1 MKIFLIGLPGSGK
14 TTLGK
19 QLANKL
25 KLPFIDLDKEIERM
39 MSLPIKDIFKK
50 HGQELFRATEQK
62 LLHQVTEHSTDFVM
76 ATGGGAPV
84 FFDNMAYMN
93 QHGHTIFLDVSARE
107 IAKRIL
113 KTKIEER
120 PLLAGAHPD
129 ELKDQIEF
137 MRSQRIAIYKESK
150 TCLSGNTLQLS
161 NLLENLNHKE
171 G

>member
-19 QLANKL
+19 QLASKL

-39 MSLPIKDIFKK
+39 MNLPIKDIFKK
-50 HGQELFRATEQK
+50 HGQELFRSTEQK
-62 LLHQVTEHSTDFVM
+62 LLHQLTEYSTDFVM

-84 FFDNMAYMN
+84 FFDNMDYMN
-93 QHGHTIFLDVSARE
+93 QHGYTFFLDVTASE

-120 PLLAGAHPD
+120 PLLAGAHPH

-137 MRSQRIAIYKESK
+137 MRSQRIAIYKQSK
-150 TCLSGNTLQLS
+150 ICLSSNTIQLS
-161 NLLENLNHKE
+161 DLIKGLDKI
-171 G
+171 

>member
-19 QLANKL
+19 QLASKL

-39 MSLPIKDIFKK
+39 MNLPIKDIFKK
-50 HGQELFRATEQK
+50 HGQELFRETEKK
-62 LLHQVTEHSTDFVM
+62 LLHQLSEHSTDFVM

-84 FFDNMAYMN
+84 FFDNMTYMN
-93 QHGHTIFLDVSARE
+93 QQGHTIFLDVSARE
-107 IAKRIL
+107 ITKRIL

-137 MRSQRIAIYKESK
+137 MRSQRITIYKQSK
-150 TCLSGNTLQLS
+150 ICLSGNALELS
-161 NLLENLNHKE
+161 DLLKKLDLK
-171 G
+171 GD

>member
-19 QLANKL
+19 QLASRL

-39 MSLPIKDIFKK
+39 MNLPIKDIFKK
-50 HGQELFRATEQK
+50 HGQELFRSTEQK
-62 LLHQVTEHSTDFVM
+62 LLHQLTEYSTDFVM
-76 ATGGGAPV
+76 ATGGGTPV
-84 FFDNMAYMN
+84 FFYNMDYMN
-93 QHGHTIFLDVSARE
+93 GHGHTIFLDVTASE

-120 PLLAGAHPD
+120 PLLGGAHPH

-137 MRSQRIAIYKESK
+137 MRSQRIAIYKQSK
-150 TCLSGNTLQLS
+150 FCLSSNAIQLS
-161 NLLENLNHKE
+161 DLIEGLEKI
-171 G
+171 